1 MKTIKQLTKDYQ
13 ESFKIW
19 LDHNVKGA
27 VKKRGRKKKAV
38 AKAPNYLLE
47 VIVPIITELARKM
60 PDHLAMI
67 PDPETYGIGSGN
79 LYPII
84 IAKKMIGGLSYLNF
98 GEDQLYFTP
107 VVGRKTTACR
117 LPVNSM
123 KQLENI
129 VRDHLATL
137 NGRLP
142 KRADLSRDGNSISGT
157 QAH

>member
-1 MKTIKQLTKDYQ
+1 M
-13 ESFKIW
+13 
-19 LDHNVKGA
+19 KGA

-67 PDPETYGIGSGN
+67 LDLETYGIGSGN